1 MQNESCAECIAAMER
16 VRGELLARLACA
28 NCQHCQ
34 KAPEDVA
41 QRPQELAGCR
51 LLGVR
56 CSQCGKCAGRST
68 DLPPTAAGPSGGPT
82 IDAPTNL
89 NGHFSGLMAGFFV
102 F

>member
-56 CSQCGKCAGRST
+56 CSQCGKWCWT
-68 DLPPTAAGPSGGPT
+68 K
-82 IDAPTNL
+82 
-89 NGHFSGLMAGFFV
+89 HGLATHCCRPKWRADN
-102 F
+102 